1 MLTDDRHNPHPHTRL
16 HCHNLNLPLRS
27 RTSHLPPDTRPARPR
42 STAGSRLKI
51 REKVPGGYIL
61 APQCGRGRDRIVSG
75 EFGLGLDWA
84 FLYIYIWKQL
94 GEILIWRGH
103 SRFKSLGK
111 GANDY
116 TTSRGGPGQQQQGG
130 QSDILKHAK
139 IGKFG
144 EMVLGKSNVSFRCRT
159 APIIEI
165 RAPLPPQKRFTPFHS
180 FISHRIYIHTYIYFL
195 SPSSSFL

>member
-1 MLTDDRHNPHPHTRL
+1 MQPG
-16 HCHNLNLPLRS
+16 
-27 RTSHLPPDTRPARPR
+27 
-42 STAGSRLKI
+42 AGPNCKWKI
-51 REKVPGGYIL
+51 WVRV
-61 APQCGRGRDRIVSG
+61 
-75 EFGLGLDWA
+75 GLG
-84 FLYIYIWKQL
+84 FFYIYMKKPL
-94 GEILIWRGH
+94 GEILIWWRGN

-116 TTSRGGPGQQQQGG
+116 TTPGGGPGQQQQGG

-180 FISHRIYIHTYIYFL
+180 FISHRIYIHTYIYFSL
-195 SPSSSFL
+195 PFFFFSLIQSHRSHPKRTRAKAGSVP